1 VSFIS
6 SRGTADKPT
15 PRWTA
20 LATITEAKE
29 ELDAIDLQILRLLQ
43 ENAFTSY
50 EEVGSSVG
58 LAESTVRY
66 RVKKL
71 QELGVILGFTCVV
84 DLRKLGYDLM
94 VFANIDAEAGK
105 EKLAAQKLTRMPNV
119 IGLFAAS
126 GSSDLISIVVAKNNE
141 ELSQI
146 AEKIRSLR
154 EITKISFSIALKTYK
169 WECATKV
176 PLKG

>member
-1 VSFIS
+1 M
-6 SRGTADKPT
+6 
-15 PRWTA
+15 
-20 LATITEAKE
+20 ATITETKE
-29 ELDAIDLQILRLLQ
+29 ELDEIDLQILRLLQ
-43 ENAFTSY
+43 ENAITSY

-71 QELGVILGFTCVV
+71 QELGVILGFTCAI

-105 EKLAAQKLTRMPNV
+105 EKLAAQKLTKMPNV

-126 GSSDLISIVVAKNNE
+126 GSSDLVSIIVARNNE

-146 AEKIRSLR
+146 AEKIRSVK
-154 EITKISFSIALKTYK
+154 EITKMSFSLALKTYK
-169 WECATKV
+169 WECATRI
-176 PLKG
+176 PPKG

>member
-1 VSFIS
+1 M
-6 SRGTADKPT
+6 
-15 PRWTA
+15 
-20 LATITEAKE
+20 ATVTETKE
-29 ELDAIDLQILRLLQ
+29 ELDGIDLQILRLLQ

-50 EEVGSSVG
+50 EEVGSVVG

-71 QELGVILGFTCVV
+71 QELGVILGFTCAV

-94 VFANIDAEAGK
+94 IFANIDAEAGK
-105 EKLAAQKLTRMPNV
+105 EKLVAQKLGKIPNV

-126 GSSDLISIVVAKNNE
+126 GTSDLISIIVARNNE
-141 ELSQI
+141 ELAQI

-154 EITKISFSIALKTYK
+154 EITKMSLSLALKTYK
-169 WECATKV
+169 WEFATKV

>member
-1 VSFIS
+1 M
-6 SRGTADKPT
+6 
-15 PRWTA
+15 
-20 LATITEAKE
+20 ATITETKE
-29 ELDAIDLQILRLLQ
+29 ELDEIDLQILRLLQ

-71 QELGVILGFTCVV
+71 QELGVILGFTCAV
-84 DLRKLGYDLM
+84 DLKKLGYDLM

-105 EKLAAQKLTRMPNV
+105 EKLAAQKLSKMPNV

-126 GSSDLISIVVAKNNE
+126 GSSDLVSIIVAKNNE
-141 ELSQI
+141 ELAQI
-146 AEKIRSLR
+146 AEKIRSIK
-154 EITKISFSIALKTYK
+154 EIDKVSFSLSLKTYK
-169 WECATKV
+169 WEFATKV